1 MKTENFSTGEL
12 QKIAIGKA
20 LISIPKVIL
29 LDNPLVHL
37 DQKLKHT
44 LLDYIIKIQKE
55 LQAAT
60 LYISSEQYIAM
71 RIADRILLL
80 RNGYIQ
86 QIDTPLDIYNNPSN
100 TFVAEFI
107 GYPQM
112 NFITGI
118 IRKTSTNVNFFYKTI
133 NILLPNE
140 KANRLNAIKV
150 SDQKL
155 VLGIRPENIHIV
167 NETYKNANGVFLAMV
182 QNIKS
187 VYSESYAEVLIQ
199 ENITLTL
206 RIPPKVKLK
215 KGIKLYIA
223 LDVNRLHIFD
233 YESGNTLS
241 N

>member
-1 MKTENFSTGEL
+1 
-12 QKIAIGKA
+12 
-20 LISIPKVIL
+20 
-29 LDNPLVHL
+29 
-37 DQKLKHT
+37 
-44 LLDYIIKIQKE
+44 
-55 LQAAT
+55 
-60 LYISSEQYIAM
+60 M